1 MSDLIVWVHGDC
13 LTPTHPALLAYPGAP
28 ALYVWD
34 DDLLRSSAVSLKRIA
49 FMYECLLEM
58 PVTIRRGDVAE
69 QIIAFAREH
78 GAGRVVTTESV
89 SPRFRAIAARIKG
102 ALPITIMPVEPFLDY
117 EGFIDL
123 KRFSRYW
130 SVAQKHVFD

>member
-1 MSDLIVWVHGDC
+1 MIVWVHGDC
-13 LTPTHPALLAYPGAP
+13 LTPTNPALLAHPGAP

-34 DDLLRSSAVSLKRIA
+34 DDLLATSAVSLKRIM

-58 PVTIRRGDVAE
+58 PVAIRRGDVAE
-69 QIIAFAREH
+69 QIVAFAREH
-78 GAGRVVTTESV
+78 NAGRVITTESV
-89 SPRFRAIAARIKG
+89 SPRFRTIAARIKS
-102 ALPITIMPVEPFLDY
+102 AVPLTIMPVEPFLDY
-117 EGFIDL
+117 DGFIDL